1 MAAKSKRSRTLRIAP
16 EELLQRAERSF
27 FSPPPRG
34 HFWLEHLVRT
44 LEASPRAAASWRL
57 YAATTRGPLSLGPE
71 RAVAVYALNPLSR
84 YAMFHAVDATAGAEL
99 LAWALEEAP
108 PKKVLAPYDALTSS
122 LQRAGL
128 EGRVTRDHRELYL
141 RLPLGGLALEPDW
154 RYRLA
159 TATDIPRL
167 EEYNRIYNEERR
179 TDWTREWRE
188 AITSRA
194 LRARA
199 RRPNRQLPGAGSA
212 PPSARLLR
220 RHLHLP
226 RVPGRGEATML
237 VANFCAEMA
246 LSGLDVCLIVDD
258 DNPAAIRAYGKV
270 GFLPEG
276 LYRTAYFLAR
286 REPASSSALEPFSPS
301 HVGPEHLGHPD
312 APIFFLVVFEDR
324 DQRAPDR

>member
-44 LEASPRAAASWRL
+44 LEASPRAAPSWRL

-84 YAMFHAVDATAGAEL
+84 YAMFHAVDAAAGAEL

-188 AITSRA
+188 AIASRA
-194 LRARA
+194 VYVRERDGQIASCLVRGAL
-199 RRPNRQLPGAGSA
+199 LPPLVSFGGTFTF
-212 PPSARLLR
+212 PEYR
-220 RHLHLP
+220 
-226 RVPGRGEATML
+226 GRGEATML

-276 LYRTAYFLAR
+276 LYRTAYF
-286 REPASSSALEPFSPS
+286 
-301 HVGPEHLGHPD
+301 
-312 APIFFLVVFEDR
+312 
-324 DQRAPDR
+324 